1 MGWAALYWKS
11 LGCGLNQVSPYRA
24 TGNDP
29 LYFALENIL
38 SVYFFAEK
46 PMSVCVCVCVC
57 DDVRYQ
63 QYTQTCG
70 YLRLNVVVGYVG
82 KMEDNAGFQIGRQKE
97 YEWSAETA

>member
-1 MGWAALYWKS
+1 MTPFILPLRIS
-11 LGCGLNQVSPYRA
+11 LVS
-24 TGNDP
+24 
-29 LYFALENIL
+29 I
-38 SVYFFAEK
+38 FFAEK